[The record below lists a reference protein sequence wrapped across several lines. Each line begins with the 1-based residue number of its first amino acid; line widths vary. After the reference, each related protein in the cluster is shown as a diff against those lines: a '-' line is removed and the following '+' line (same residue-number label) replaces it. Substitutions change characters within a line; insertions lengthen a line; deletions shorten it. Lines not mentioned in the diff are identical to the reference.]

1 MAGIV
6 AVAPAEG
13 HLTVR
18 PAAAWRQ
25 LLRNPRGAVGLA
37 GLVWFVGLA
46 IVGAILYKN
55 PLPTGTTSNSVFL
68 PPSGTYW
75 LGTDQLGRNVFDE
88 ILLGAQVSV
97 IVGFSATALATTL
110 GAAIGVIS
118 GYFSGPVDSV
128 LMRGTDVALA
138 LPALPLMVV
147 LAAILPRG
155 LLTVIGVIA
164 VTSWPGPARII
175 RAGVLSERERTYILR
190 ERAVGCGE
198 WRIVWRY
205 ILPAVMPLILAN
217 AALLT
222 AVAVLN
228 QAVLAFLGLGDPT
241 HASWGNLLQGAFD
254 GGAMLQG
261 AWWVIVPPG
270 LCIVALVLSFT
281 LLSNALSDV
290 LNPRLKAS

>member
-13 HLTVR
+13 QLAGR
-18 PAAAWRQ
+18 PAALWRQ
-25 LLRNPRGAVGLA
+25 LLRSPRGVIGLA
-37 GLVWFVGLA
+37 GLVWFVGIA

-55 PLPTGTTSNSVFL
+55 PLPTGTTSASVFL
-68 PPSGTYW
+68 PPSRTYW

-88 ILLGAQVSV
+88 IMLGAQVSV
-97 IVGFSATALATTL
+97 IVGFAATAIATTL
-110 GAAIGVIS
+110 GAVIGITS
-118 GYFSGPVDSV
+118 GYFSGPTDTV

-138 LPALPLMVV
+138 LPALPLMIV

-155 LLTVIGVIA
+155 LLTIILVIA

-175 RAGVLSERERTYILR
+175 RSGVLSERERTYILR
-190 ERAVGCGE
+190 ARAVGCRE
-198 WRIVWRY
+198 WRIVGRY
-205 ILPAVMPLILAN
+205 ILPAVMPVILAN

-270 LCIVALVLSFT
+270 LCIVGLVLSFT
-281 LLSNALSDV
+281 LLSNAMSEV
-290 LNPRLKAS
+290 LNPRLNPS

>member
-1 MAGIV
+1 VAGIV

-13 HLTVR
+13 QLAGR
-18 PAAAWRQ
+18 PAALWRQ
-25 LLRNPRGAVGLA
+25 LLRSPRGVIGLA
-37 GLVWFVGLA
+37 GLVWFVGIA

-55 PLPTGTTSNSVFL
+55 PLPTGTTSASVFL
-68 PPSGTYW
+68 PPSRTYW

-88 ILLGAQVSV
+88 IMLGAQVSV
-97 IVGFSATALATTL
+97 IVGFAATAIATTL
-110 GAAIGVIS
+110 GAVIGITS
-118 GYFSGPVDSV
+118 GYFSGPTDTV

-138 LPALPLMVV
+138 LPALPLMIV

-155 LLTVIGVIA
+155 LLTIILVIA

-175 RAGVLSERERTYILR
+175 RSGVLSERERTYILR
-190 ERAVGCGE
+190 ARAVGCRE
-198 WRIVWRY
+198 WRIVGRY
-205 ILPAVMPLILAN
+205 ILPAVMPVILAN

-270 LCIVALVLSFT
+270 LCIVGLVLSFT
-281 LLSNALSDV
+281 LLSNAMSEV
-290 LNPRLKAS
+290 LNPRLNPS